1 MGLGGRQGEFGES
14 YSLVAVQIAILLQT
28 YAQMQLAG
36 EQNVTILI
44 DVAQKGTHRR
54 SELQYYCRRMHA
66 NPVQFSS
73 VSSICYDF
81 PYFGA
86 DGQHDFHH
94 VGTHRRSEL
103 QYYCRRMPKRCLF
116 AVQIAILL
124 QTYAQ
129 MQLAGELNVSI
140 SLDVKQKSAPR
151 PKKKHISLDVAQKG
165 THQRSE

>member
-1 MGLGGRQGEFGES
+1 MPKNNIF
-14 YSLVAVQIAILLQT
+14 LQT
-28 YAQMQLAG
+28 L
-36 EQNVTILI
+36 
-44 DVAQKGTHRR
+44 
-54 SELQYYCRRMHA
+54 
-66 NPVQFSS
+66 FSS

-81 PYFGA
+81 HYFGA
-86 DGQHDFHH
+86 DSQNDFHH
-94 VGTHRRSEL
+94 VGTHRMSEL
-103 QYYCRRMPKRCLF
+103 QYYCRHMPKRCLF

-151 PKKKHISLDVAQKG
+151 PKQGHISLDVAQKG